1 MKSMISL
8 ALATSLLASAGA
20 AEGTARYMLEGI
32 AEASTWGAILEN
44 PQDRGPNAAALMSA
58 AGCELIDYYF
68 GMYNYKSYVIIE
80 CPRSV
85 DISPIQITMF
95 GAGTVDSGTAT
106 PIVTTSEM
114 VDVAKAAQKLTGS
127 YSGPSE

>member
-1 MKSMISL
+1 MKIKT
-8 ALATSLLASAGA
+8 LATAFTLLATTASA
-20 AEGTARYMLEGI
+20 EDTARYMLEGI
-32 AEASTWGAILEN
+32 AAPSTWGAILAN
-44 PQDRGPNAAALMSA
+44 PQDRGPNAAGLMKA

-95 GAGTVDSGTAT
+95 GAGTVDTATAT
-106 PIVTTSEM
+106 PIVTTAEM
-114 VDVAKAAQKLTGS
+114 VDVAKAAQKIASAYG
-127 YSGPSE
+127 GPDE